1 MRGFGCSAAMVAGAM
16 TLVLTLAG
24 CSAGDGPSKE
34 PVGPKP
40 SLTLS
45 FTQLLPYE
53 GTERGLLRVQKHGPE
68 PVVITGIGLDWPGYG
83 SAFRE
88 DKQVTLG
95 AGRTMTLKLT
105 LPEPVCAQ
113 TDAPIGATVETA
125 GRTVHQPL
133 SASGQQY
140 LRHLWEKQCWSRFVE
155 ARLDI
160 GYDDVWSQRG
170 PDTDPRATG
179 TLRITRTAGD
189 EPVELLGVQGSVLYG
204 LELTGGN
211 RLEPGTEVL
220 AAPVAIL
227 PGDRCD
233 EHARGQ
239 ATAPFTF
246 RLALRIGD
254 TPAGKVLIPPPP
266 SGQEAA
272 TTVLDRSCGPL

>member
-1 MRGFGCSAAMVAGAM
+1 LAAAAAVALTVAACSSEHSQSPAATGQ
-16 TLVLTLAG
+16 
-24 CSAGDGPSKE
+24 E
-34 PVGPKP
+34 P

-53 GTERGLLRVQKHGPE
+53 GTERGLLRVQNDADE
-68 PVVITGIGLDWPGYG
+68 PVEITGIGLDWPGYG
-83 SAFRE
+83 PAFRE

-105 LPEPVCAQ
+105 LPEPVCEQ
-113 TDAPIGATVETA
+113 TDAPIAATVETA

-133 SASGQQY
+133 SVSGQQY
-140 LRHLWEKQCWSRFVE
+140 LRHLWEKQCWARFVE
-155 ARLDI
+155 ERLDI
-160 GYDDVWSQRG
+160 AYDDAWSQRG
-170 PDTDPRATG
+170 PDTAPRATG
-179 TLRITRTAGD
+179 TLRLTRVAGD

-204 LELTGGN
+204 LELTGAT
-211 RLEPGTEVL
+211 RLEPGAEVL

-254 TPAGKVLIPPPP
+254 APAGKVLIPPPP
-266 SGQEAA
+266 SGQAAA
-272 TTVLDRSCGPL
+272 TTVLDRACGPL